1 MIIFKATALFADE
14 NARKYESTL
23 SEFRYRAMTNFR
35 RLEIG
40 KHRQIYTQ
48 FHSLSIKYL
57 FGHLWDKCSICY
69 RRNIAGFSTQIGGN
83 RISRKLLQLLS
94 NAKRVKLSSKLSD
107 VSATVTKYRNTTKT
121 QSHYRIN

>member
-40 KHRQIYTQ
+40 KHRKIYTQ
-48 FHSLSIKYL
+48 FQCLSIKYL

-69 RRNIAGFSTQIGGN
+69 RRFSTQIGGN
-83 RISRKLLQLLS
+83 RISRKLLQRLS
-94 NAKRVKLSSKLSD
+94 NAKRVKLSSKLLD

-121 QSHYRIN
+121 QSHCQIN